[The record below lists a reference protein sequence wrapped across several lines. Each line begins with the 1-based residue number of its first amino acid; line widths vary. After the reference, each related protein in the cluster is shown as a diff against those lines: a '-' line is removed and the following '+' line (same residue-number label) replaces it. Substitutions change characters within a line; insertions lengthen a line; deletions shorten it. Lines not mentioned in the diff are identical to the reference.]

1 MLRNWEQII
10 IKMKKKGVFITQ
22 FVRKLVKG
30 FQLGDE
36 GDDSRPGIL
45 LSVLGSRTLDGLG
58 HTRDEPAKG
67 LQSNYYT

>member
-1 MLRNWEQII
+1 MSHSQEQTI
-10 IKMKKKGVFITQ
+10 IKMKKKRVFITQ

-45 LSVLGSRTLDGLG
+45 LSVLSSRTLDGLG
-58 HTRDEPAKG
+58 HTGDKPAKG
-67 LQSNYYT
+67 LQCD